1 MHKHEKQIVSFKM
14 PLPHTIKLGAAKKA
28 ITIARLLS
36 GYSSNNNVT
45 SRQIHQKEMKLKKK
59 VVTRYELKENKLMNA
74 VIFKTINVS
83 EALT

>member
-28 ITIARLLS
+28 ITIVCLWS
-36 GYSSNNNVT
+36 GYSSNNKVT
-45 SRQIHQKEMKLKKK
+45 NRQMHQNEMKLKKN
-59 VVTRYELKENKLMNA
+59 VVTKYELNENKLINA

-83 EALT
+83 GALT